1 MKPLVF
7 KCKIKD
13 KQRLDMSWLSKIKT
27 SSLSNIKNLR
37 VNYGTKEYK
46 LSTLFD
52 ISGNNFKDIIISNSN
67 KHLDNIGNNLEDK
80 KITIFGNVGF
90 GLAKGMCSGEIIL
103 NGNAGKNAC
112 SGMKGGSVHI
122 LGNADDGF
130 CSLPT
135 SMNEGFV
142 DGFIYVQKNVG
153 DNSIVR
159 MRRGNIIIGGNIG
172 SGSCLELISG
182 SVVVLGKIGNN
193 FCHNARRGTIF
204 TRDKSICREYIRAN
218 QTDLTF
224 FNFYKIKINKILNKS
239 IINSSKPVR
248 YFGTKSRKELME
260 LFVI

>member
-27 SSLSNIKNLR
+27 SNLLAIKNLS
-37 VNYGTKEYK
+37 VNYGSNRYK
-46 LSTLFD
+46 LSTLFN
-52 ISGNNFKDIIISNSN
+52 ISGNNFKDIIINNSN
-67 KHLDNIGNNLEDK
+67 NHLDNIGNNLEDK

-90 GLAKGMCSGEIIL
+90 GLARSMISGEIIL

-112 SGMKGGSVHI
+112 SGMRGGSVHI

-135 SMNEGFV
+135 GMNEGFI
-142 DGFIYVQKNVG
+142 DGFIYVKKNVG
-153 DNSIVR
+153 NNSIIR
-159 MRRGNIIIGGNIG
+159 MRRGNIIIGGDIG

-182 SVVVLGKIGNN
+182 SVVILGKIGNM

-204 TRDKSICREYIRAN
+204 AKDKSICAEYIKAN

-224 FNFYKIKINKILNKS
+224 FNFYKIKVNKILDKS

-248 YFGTKSRKELME
+248 YFGTKSEKKLIE
-260 LFVI
+260 LFII